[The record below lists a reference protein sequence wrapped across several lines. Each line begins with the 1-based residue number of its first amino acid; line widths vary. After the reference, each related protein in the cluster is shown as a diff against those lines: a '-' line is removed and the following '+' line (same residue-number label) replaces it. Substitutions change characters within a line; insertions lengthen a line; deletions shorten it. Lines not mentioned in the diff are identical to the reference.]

1 MKRKLFSAIG
11 ALALLG
17 SAGCLAAYDPG
28 AQATPQGKEGPQGP
42 ETATTVSSAPPAVR
56 PLTPEEQTTAWLS
69 ATDAAA
75 LAARAAEEGPPE
87 IAARRH
93 ACMKMKYATVGNLL
107 ASLGVDMGALPFDSF
122 TDCRTMIPTGKVATR
137 DFMPAKYVYCDGRL
151 VLGLP
156 QYEGRASEITSATTA
171 SATKLMDLFV
181 TAAPEIIAKISTVPQ
196 CMVSGQG
203 AVLFNADNT
212 CNASGI
218 TCLQGYPASD
228 DQVAL
233 CSRVVSQA
241 VATPANT
248 TLGVPAISEIDN
260 GKRIAVAAILS
271 AAHSCE

>member
-1 MKRKLFSAIG
+1 MKRKIFSAIG
-11 ALALLG
+11 ALALCG

-28 AQATPQGKEGPQGP
+28 NAAAPPTKEAPQGP
-42 ETATTVSSAPPAVR
+42 EVSSSVSSTPPAVR

-93 ACMKMKYATVGNLL
+93 ACMKMKYATIGNVL
-107 ASLGVDMGALPFDSF
+107 ASLGVDMGPLPVDAF
-122 TDCRTMIPTGKVATR
+122 TDCRPLIPTGKVATR

-181 TAAPEIIAKISTVPQ
+181 TAAPEIIAKISTLPQ
-196 CMVSGQG
+196 CMLNGQG
-203 AVLFNADNT
+203 AVLFNPDNT

-233 CSRVVSQA
+233 CSRVVTQA
-241 VATPANT
+241 VDTPANT
-248 TLGVPAISEIDN
+248 GLGVPAISAIDN